1 MIRTKDILD
10 EKDPRVRAK
19 NSDVEFPLCNEYKDI
34 IPEMLKHLRYS
45 QIEKLSKKYD
55 LRPGMGLAAPQ
66 MGINKNFFVVF
77 NSAIIKTNQF
87 FAHDISYNN
96 P

>member
-45 QIEKLSKKYD
+45 QIEKLSNLSICSLVWVELELDLKKQ
-55 LRPGMGLAAPQ
+55 P
-66 MGINKNFFVVF
+66 KN
-77 NSAIIKTNQF
+77 
-87 FAHDISYNN
+87 
-96 P
+96 

>member
-45 QIEKLSKKYD
+45 QIEKNY
-55 LRPGMGLAAPQ
+55 Q
-66 MGINKNFFVVF
+66 KNM
-77 NSAIIKTNQF
+77 T
-87 FAHDISYNN
+87 
-96 P
+96 